1 MTFLSAATS
10 ELELLDVILA
20 GNKGVDFDLVVTA
33 ADDEFTA
40 VAARLLPRPNF

>member
-20 GNKGVDFDLVVTA
+20 GNKGVDLVVTA